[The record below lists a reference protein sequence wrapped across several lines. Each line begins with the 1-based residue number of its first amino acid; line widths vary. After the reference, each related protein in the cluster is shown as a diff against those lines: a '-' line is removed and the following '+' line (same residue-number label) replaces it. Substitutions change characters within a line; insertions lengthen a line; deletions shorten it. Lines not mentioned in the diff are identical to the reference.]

1 MLGLNETEI
10 SPSKNRLFPVF
21 LKLESLRLLVV
32 GGGYVGFEKLNA
44 VLKNAP
50 AAPVKLVAREISDE
64 IRLLASAHPSV
75 VLVEKD
81 YENADMDESI
91 DLVIA
96 AVNDPELSSRVQAD
110 AKAKRRLV
118 NVADKPH
125 LCDFYLGSVVQ
136 KGSVKVAISTN
147 GKSPTVA
154 KRLREVLENL
164 LPDEMESLLDN
175 ITLIRQQL
183 KGDFEEKVKQLNE
196 LTKGLVAKSNPD

>member
-1 MLGLNETEI
+1 MSTSRGNEI
-10 SPSKNRLFPVF
+10 AASQNRLFPVF
-21 LKLESLRLLVV
+21 LKLENLQLLIV

-44 VLKNAP
+44 VLQNAP
-50 AAPVKLVAREISDE
+50 ATPVKLVAREISAE
-64 IRLLASAHPSV
+64 IRDLALAHSSV
-75 VLVEKD
+75 SLVEKE
-81 YENADMDESI
+81 YETTDLDESI

-96 AVNDPELSSRVQAD
+96 AVNDPALSSRVQAD

-125 LCDFYLGSVVQ
+125 LCDFYLGSIVQ
-136 KGSVKVAISTN
+136 KGSVKLAISTN

-164 LPDEMESLLDN
+164 LPDELESVLDN

-183 KGDFEEKVKQLNE
+183 KGDFEDKVKQLNE
-196 LTKGLVAKSNPD
+196 LTKGLVANSKPD

>member
-1 MLGLNETEI
+1 MPGLKETET
-10 SPSKNRLFPVF
+10 STSQNRLFPVF
-21 LKLESLRLLVV
+21 LKLENLHLLVV

-44 VLKNAP
+44 VLQNAP
-50 AAPVKLVAREISDE
+50 AAPVKLVAREISFK
-64 IRLLASAHPSV
+64 IRELASSHPSV
-75 VLVEKD
+75 SLVEKD
-81 YENADMDESI
+81 YEETDLDENI

-96 AVNDPELSSRVQAD
+96 AVNDPVLSSRVQQD
-110 AKAKRRLV
+110 AKAKRRLI

-136 KGSVKVAISTN
+136 KGSVKLAISTN

-164 LPDEMESLLDN
+164 LPDEMESMLDN
-175 ITLIRQQL
+175 LTLIRQQL